1 MKVVIIE
8 DEHLAANKLEKMIK
22 QYDPKIEVAEK
33 LDSVESA
40 VEWLSS
46 NDSPDLLFL
55 DIRLTDGTCFDIIQ
69 QTTIN
74 CPVIFTTA
82 YDQYAL
88 EAFNLQ
94 SIDYLIKP
102 VSQDK
107 LNKAMDKMDR
117 MRKNLSL
124 HNSDLE
130 LILRKVEGAND
141 NYKSRFLIKS
151 GSSMRSISVED
162 VAYFYSEDKLVFMKT
177 KNEKRYIV
185 NETLE
190 ELEGAL
196 NPADFFRI
204 NRQFIVHFEA
214 IEKVHPHF
222 KGRLKIE
229 LKPAPTD
236 EVYISNRRAS
246 AFKDWMNQ

>member
-8 DEHLAANKLEKMIK
+8 DEHLAAAKLEKMII
-22 QYDPKIEVAEK
+22 QYDSEIEVEEN
-33 LDSVESA
+33 LDSVDSA

-46 NDSPDLLFL
+46 NESPDLLFL
-55 DIRLTDGTCFDIIQ
+55 DIQLTDGTCFDILKQ
-69 QTTIN
+69 VTIN

-102 VSQDK
+102 VSQEK
-107 LNKAMDKMDR
+107 LNKALDKMNQ
-117 MRKNLSL
+117 MRKNLSWQ
-124 HNSDLE
+124 NSDLE
-130 LILRKVEGAND
+130 RILRTVEQAND
-141 NYKSRFLIKS
+141 KFKSRFLIKS
-151 GSSMRSISVED
+151 GSSMHSVAVD
-162 VAYFYSEDKLVFMKT
+162 GVAYFYSEDKLVFMKT
-177 KNEKRYIV
+177 RDAKRHIV

-190 ELEGAL
+190 ELESAL
-196 NPADFFRI
+196 NPSEFFRI
-204 NRQFIVHFEA
+204 NRQYIVHIQA

-229 LKPAPTD
+229 LKPAPSE
-236 EVYISNRRAS
+236 EVFISNRRATP
-246 AFKDWMNQ
+246 FKDWMNQ